1 MHIEIARDLNALG
14 TIRYDVSAAGRTT
27 HGFRRTANEAR
38 QAAQEDGGYMY
49 LFARA
54 EREEEPVA
62 ERKPLPRR
70 LREKRG
76 SE

>member
-1 MHIEIARDLNALG
+1 MHIEIAKEPNILG

-27 HGFRRTANEAR
+27 HGFRRTHGEAR
-38 QAAQEDGGYMY
+38 AAAQEDGGYMY

-54 EREEEPVA
+54 EREEEPAA
-62 ERKPLPRR
+62 EGKPLPRR

>member
-27 HGFRRTANEAR
+27 HGFRRTHNEAR
-38 QAAQEDGGYMY
+38 QAAVDDGGFMY
-49 LFARA
+49 LCGRA

-62 ERKPLPRR
+62 ERKPIPRR

-76 SE
+76 TE